1 MPSNPLAQLSKLGQS
16 PWYDQMTRSLVSQGT
31 LKRMIE
37 EDGLRGLTSNPT
49 IFEKAISGSKDYEDA
64 LRELVGKGAGLA
76 EIYDALVVGDIASA
90 ADVFRPVY
98 ESTNGQDGF
107 VSIEVSP
114 LLALDTGGTVKEARR
129 LHAKLARP
137 NVMIKVPATP
147 EGLPAFQQLIAEGI
161 SVNVTLIFSVEV
173 YARVVESYLKGLET
187 RLASGGALDRIASVA
202 SFFVSRID
210 SAVDKKL
217 EEIAKAGKPE
227 AVELAG
233 KAAIA
238 NAKLAYEKFQQ
249 LFSGA
254 RWQKL
259 AAAGAQVQRPLWAST
274 GTKNPKYSDVLYI
287 DTLIGPHTVNTM
299 PPVTYDAF
307 RDHGKPLVTITSD
320 LPGAYE
326 VFAKLKEVG
335 VDLTAVTDALT
346 VAGVKSF
353 SESYNNLVA
362 VIERR
367 RHEVAHV

>member
-1 MPSNPLAQLSKLGQS
+1 MASNPLAQLSKLGQS
-16 PWYDQMTRSLVSQGT
+16 PWYDQMTRSLVSQGA
-31 LKRMIE
+31 LKKMIE

-64 LRELVGKGAGLA
+64 LRALVAKGAELA
-76 EIYDALVVGDIASA
+76 EIYDALVVDDIASA
-90 ADVFRPVY
+90 ADVFGPVY
-98 ESTNGQDGF
+98 ESTKSEDGF

-114 LLALDTGGTVKEARR
+114 LLAHETSATVKEAKR

-147 EGLPAFQQLIAEGI
+147 EGLPAFEELISEGI

-173 YARVVESYLKGLET
+173 YAHVVEAYLKGLEK
-187 RLASGGALDRIASVA
+187 RVAKGGAVNRVASVA

-210 SAVDKKL
+210 TAVDKKL
-217 EEIAKAGKPE
+217 DEIAKAGRPE
-227 AVELAG
+227 AAELMG
-233 KAAIA
+233 KSAIA

-254 RWQKL
+254 RWEKL
-259 AAAGAQVQRPLWAST
+259 AAAGAHVQRPLWAST
-274 GTKNPKYSDVLYI
+274 GTKSPKYSDVLYVES
-287 DTLIGPHTVNTM
+287 LIGPHTVNTM
-299 PPVTYDAF
+299 PPATYEAF
-307 RDHGKPLVTITSD
+307 RDHGKAVVTITDD
-320 LPGAYE
+320 LKGAHE
-326 VFAKLKEVG
+326 LFDKLKEFG
-335 VDLTAVTDALT
+335 IDLTAVTDELT

-353 SESYNNLVA
+353 SESYNNLMA

>member
-1 MPSNPLAQLSKLGQS
+1 MASNPLAQLSKLGQS
-16 PWYDQMTRSLVSQGT
+16 PWYDQMTRSLVTQGT
-31 LKRMIE
+31 LKKMID

-49 IFEKAISGSKDYEDA
+49 IFEKAISGSKDYEEA
-64 LRELVGKGAGLA
+64 LRGLVAKSAELD
-76 EIYDALVVGDIASA
+76 EIYDALVVQDIASA

-98 ESTNGQDGF
+98 DRTQGQDGF

-114 LLALDTGGTVKEARR
+114 LLAQDTAGTVKEAKR

-147 EGLPAFQQLIAEGI
+147 EGLPAFEELISEGI

-173 YARVVESYLKGLET
+173 YAQVVEAYLRGLEK
-187 RLASGGALDRIASVA
+187 RIAKGGAVNRVASVA

-210 SAVDKKL
+210 TAVDKKL
-217 EEIAKAGKPE
+217 EEIAKAGRPE
-227 AVELAG
+227 AAELIG

-299 PPVTYDAF
+299 PPATYDAF
-307 RDHGKPLVTITSD
+307 RDHGKAVVTITDD
-320 LPGAYE
+320 LPGAHATFY
-326 VFAKLKEVG
+326 KLKEIG
-335 VDLTAVTDALT
+335 VDLTAVTNELT
-346 VAGVKSF
+346 AAGVKSF

>member
-1 MPSNPLAQLSKLGQS
+1 MDSNPLAQLSKLGQS
-16 PWYDQMTRSLVSQGT
+16 PWYDQMTRSLVTQGT
-31 LKRMIE
+31 LQKMIA

-49 IFEKAISGSKDYEDA
+49 IFEKAISGSKDYEEA
-64 LRELVGKGAGLA
+64 LRGLVNKGAELD
-76 EIYDALVVGDIASA
+76 EIYDALVVNDIASA

-98 ESTNGQDGF
+98 DSAEGEDGF

-114 LLALDTGGTVKEARR
+114 LLAQDTAGTIEEARR

-147 EGLPAFQQLIAEGI
+147 EGLPAFETLIAEGI
-161 SVNVTLIFSVEV
+161 SVNVTLIFSVDV
-173 YARVVESYLKGLET
+173 YAKVVDSYLKGLEK
-187 RLASGGALDRIASVA
+187 RMANGGALNRVASVA

-217 EEIAKAGKPE
+217 EEIAKAGRPE
-227 AVELAG
+227 ASELLG

-249 LFSGA
+249 LFSGP
-254 RWQKL
+254 RWEKL
-259 AAAGAQVQRPLWAST
+259 SAAGAHVQRPLWAST

-299 PPVTYDAF
+299 PPSTYDAF
-307 RDHGKPLVTITSD
+307 RNHGKPVVTITSD
-320 LPGAYE
+320 LPGAHQ
-326 VFAKLKEVG
+326 VFDKLKEIG
-335 VDLTAVTDALT
+335 IDLTAVTDELT

-353 SESYNNLVA
+353 SESYNNLIA

-367 RHEVAHV
+367 RHELAHA

>member
-1 MPSNPLAQLSKLGQS
+1 MASNPLAQLSKLGQS

-31 LKRMIE
+31 LKQMIE

-49 IFEKAISGSKDYEDA
+49 IFEKAISGSKDYEDT
-64 LRELVGKGAGLA
+64 LRDLVGRGAELG

-98 ESTNGQDGF
+98 ESTKGEDGF

-114 LLALDTGGTVKEARR
+114 LLAHDAVGTVKEAKR
-129 LHAKLARP
+129 LHAKLGRP

-147 EGLPAFQQLIAEGI
+147 EGLPAFQELISEGI
-161 SVNVTLIFSVEV
+161 SVNVTLIFSVQV
-173 YARVVESYLKGLET
+173 YMQVVEAYLKGLEM
-187 RLASGGALDRIASVA
+187 RAAKGGAINRVASVA

-210 SAVDKKL
+210 TAVDKKL
-217 EEIAKAGKPE
+217 EEIAKAGRPE
-227 AVELAG
+227 AIELTG
-233 KAAIA
+233 RTAIA

-249 LFSGA
+249 LFTGA
-254 RWQKL
+254 RWDKL
-259 AAAGAQVQRPLWAST
+259 AAAGAHVQRPLWAST

-299 PPVTYDAF
+299 PPATYNAF
-307 RDHGKPLVTITSD
+307 RDHGKAVVTITD
-320 LPGAYE
+320 DVKGAHE
-326 VFAKLKEVG
+326 LFDKLKEVG
-335 VDLTAVTDALT
+335 IDLTAVTGELT

-353 SESYNNLVA
+353 SDSYNNLIA